1 MNISNWQYTYHDRK
15 LEVTTTID
23 GFRLWYRVPE
33 SVKVTRNVE
42 PFLAAALIP
51 AMLKGESIDV
61 DPENAVSEE
70 LLLHLNQL
78 QEIYHCW
85 NSSLKII
92 EINATKRAA
101 MSLNEGV
108 AAFFSGGV
116 DSSYTFLKHLHEISH
131 IIYISGFD
139 FPCEDDGLNRV
150 IERNRLFI
158 QKFDKTF
165 INVETN
171 FYEFGYR
178 YNISRNLTQG
188 SCLGSVA
195 LLLGFNKLY
204 IPSSYSYDQLFPLG
218 SHPLTDHLWSNGNID
233 IVHDGCEATRTEKL
247 RRIAGNSAILS
258 NLSVCLNEAADNCG
272 HCQKCLRTMI
282 SLRLLNVTTE
292 AFPPFPSLREIRGK
306 RIDGQIEATFL
317 KENIEL
323 ADQTNHWE
331 IKKALEASLKRYER
345 ESFFKHADKM
355 ILNGKG
361 RGLFRMYF
369 RKQVTSPR
377 IDFNNETF

>member
-1 MNISNWQYTYHDRK
+1 MNISNWQYTHHDHK
-15 LEVTTTID
+15 LEVAATID

-33 SVKVTRNVE
+33 SAKVSKDIE
-42 PFLAAALIP
+42 PFLAAALVP
-51 AMLKGESIDV
+51 AMLKGERIDV
-61 DPENAVSEE
+61 ETGNGVSGE
-70 LLLHLNQL
+70 LMSHLYQL

-85 NSSLKII
+85 NSSLKVI
-92 EINATKRAA
+92 EINAAKKAA
-101 MSLNEGV
+101 IPPNEGV

-116 DSSYTFLKHLHEISH
+116 DSSYTFLKHLEEISH

-139 FPCEDDGLNRV
+139 FPCDDNGSNNL
-150 IERNRLFI
+150 IERNRHLI
-158 QKFDKTF
+158 QKFNKTF

-171 FYEFGYR
+171 FYEFGYN

-195 LLLGFNKLY
+195 LLMGFNKVF
-204 IPSSYSYDQLFPLG
+204 IPSSYSFDQLFPLG

-247 RRIAGNSAILS
+247 RRLAGNSAILS
-258 NLSVCLNEAADNCG
+258 NLSVCLVEVACNCG

-282 SLRLLNVTTE
+282 SLRLMNVTTE
-292 AFPPFPSLREIRGK
+292 AFPSFPSLKEIRSK

-323 ADQTNHWE
+323 ADQTNNWE

-345 ESFFKHADKM
+345 ESLFKHLDKVL
-355 ILNGKG
+355 LNGKG
-361 RGLFRMYF
+361 RELFRMYL
-369 RKQVTSPR
+369 RKQESSPR
-377 IDFNNETF
+377 IDFVNGEF